1 MSLSNFSTENGVVTV
16 NGRLLTDWG
25 DTDPPLSEDPID
37 PKSVLR
43 RGLGGNAVRLDRI
56 NPGKQVTLNLNP
68 GSPDSIFMKAL
79 YNSNANITYARSQI
93 GALETAVGSEGVIV
107 NIGPRGRLG
116 QTITDDQYIIE
127 FNLFSEV

>member
-1 MSLSNFSTENGVVTV
+1 MSLSNFSTENGVVV
-16 NGRLLTDWG
+16 INGRLLTDWG

-37 PKSVLR
+37 PRSVLR

-68 GSPDSIFMKAL
+68 GSPDSIFMRSL

-107 NIGPRGRLG
+107 NVGPRGRLG
-116 QTITDDQYIIE
+116 QTITDDQFIIE
-127 FNLFSEV
+127 FNIFSET

>member
-1 MSLSNFSTENGVVTV
+1 MSLSNFSTENGVVVV

-68 GSPDSIFMKAL
+68 GSPDSIFMRSL

-107 NIGPRGRLG
+107 NVGPRGRLG
-116 QTITDDQYIIE
+116 QTITDDQFIIE
-127 FNLFSEV
+127 FNIFSET